1 MKAKCLLMICLVFL
15 AMTAQGCRKKSP
27 PTDTPIQQVKAS
39 EQSAAKQAGCDTR
52 ATQEQV
58 AVKPARQA
66 QESVS
71 VKVEAE
77 QAHQTNGG
85 QVHQTNGGQAQ
96 PEEPEYFALFLEGK
110 KVGHAIQ
117 SRVVTDGKV
126 TTSIELEITLSRTG
140 IPVSVQTKAI
150 TIETIEG
157 KPLGFELEQALG
169 LMSTTTIGTID
180 EKGKVNAKTGQQQ
193 IEFDWP
199 SGAVMS
205 EGMRLLHLKH
215 GLKEGSGYTAKLF
228 DPSMMQAVNV
238 EVKVGP
244 QQTID
249 LLGRVVTLTEVQ
261 STVSSAQLGTLSSTE
276 YYDKELR
283 LQKSITPLMGMTV
296 EQVACTK
303 EFALGE
309 NDVLEM
315 VDKMFMASPEPLDNV
330 GSAKSITYHLSPVKE
345 TDSFAIPSNDNQ
357 KVQQLSNGKVILTV
371 APVVA
376 QSGVR
381 FPYKGN
387 DQVALKALEP
397 TRYVESDQKLIIEL
411 ARRAIGD
418 TSDAAEAACRIEAFV
433 AEYVTDNSL
442 SVGYASAAEVAA
454 SRQGDCSE
462 HAVLTAA
469 LCRAVGIPAQVVTG
483 IAYVSQWRTVQ
494 NGFGGHAW
502 VQVYLG
508 DKWIGLD
515 SAFKSAG
522 LGGYDAGH
530 IALAV
535 GSGNP
540 EDFLNLI
547 NTMGQFK
554 IDKVIVKRGH
564 D

>member
-1 MKAKCLLMICLVFL
+1 M
-15 AMTAQGCRKKSP
+15 
-27 PTDTPIQQVKAS
+27 QQIKAS
-39 EQSAAKQAGCDTR
+39 QQSTAEQAGSDTH
-52 ATQEQV
+52 AIQEPPV
-58 AVKPARQA
+58 VKPA
-66 QESVS
+66 EHVS
-71 VKVEAE
+71 VKAGDEQAHPTNGG

-85 QVHQTNGGQAQ
+85 QAHQTNGGQAQ

-117 SRVVTDGKV
+117 SRVVTGGKV
-126 TTSIELEITLSRTG
+126 TTSIEREITLSRTG

-150 TIETIEG
+150 TIETIDG

-169 LMSTTTIGTID
+169 LMSTKTIGTLD
-180 EKGKVNAKTGQQQ
+180 EQGKVNAKTGQQQ

-215 GLKEGSGYTAKLF
+215 GLKEGTGYTAKLF
-228 DPSMMQAVNV
+228 DPSMMQAIDV

-244 QQTID
+244 QQTVD

-261 STVSSAQLGTLSSTE
+261 STVSSAQFGSLSSTE
-276 YYDKELR
+276 YYDKDLR
-283 LQKSITPLMGMTV
+283 LQKNITLLMGMTV

-315 VDKMFMASPEPLDNV
+315 VDKMFMASPEPLYDV
-330 GSAKSITYHLSPVKE
+330 GSAKSITYYLSPVKE
-345 TDSFAIPSNDNQ
+345 TDSFTIPSNDNQ

-376 QSGVR
+376 GSGVR
-381 FPYKGN
+381 LPYKGN
-387 DQVALKALEP
+387 DPAALKALEP
-397 TRYVESDQKLIIEL
+397 TRYVESDQKLIIDL

-418 TSDAAEAACRIEAFV
+418 TSDAAEAARRIEAFV

-469 LCRAVGIPAQVVTG
+469 LCRAVGIPAQMVTG

-508 DKWIGLD
+508 DKWVGLD

-530 IALAV
+530 IALAA

-554 IDKVIVKRGH
+554 IEKVIVNRGH